1 MNNGRDLKFDIAKGI
16 GIILMVY
23 AHTYAYGKTF
33 IYLFHMAFFF
43 IIAGYFFNPKHSESF
58 NAVKSFVKNKW
69 VRLALPFIIFNG
81 IYLLLNNF
89 FIDINIYT
97 DNPLISSAT
106 DVTAY
111 NAPKQ
116 YLSLSQIIP
125 NLFKTLFL
133 SYGTQLGGA
142 TWFLRVLF
150 WVSVAYC
157 FVYYLFKKLNFNDTL
172 FSVLNLLI
180 CSVCLVIGGVM
191 QHYNFNTYSIGTM
204 FTCVALF
211 YVGTLF
217 RQFSNI
223 NVINNCS
230 FICSLIVLFVGNYY
244 HLKVAISTNIYPNI
258 PVLLLLSVAGY
269 IVIIHIS
276 AFLNNVEYINKL
288 LVLVGQNTMP
298 IILMHFLAFKVVSYI
313 QICLYGLPKFYLAS
327 FPILYNKPYW
337 FIFYTI
343 AGIFIPI
350 TLNFWMKKFFAKF
363 LIFKKV
369 NK

>member
-1 MNNGRDLKFDIAKGI
+1 MINGRDLKFDIAKGI

-69 VRLALPFIIFNG
+69 VKLALPFIIFNS

-89 FIDINIYT
+89 FIDTNIYT
-97 DNPLISSAT
+97 DNPLISDAT
-106 DVTAY
+106 NITMY
-111 NAPKQ
+111 NSPQ
-116 YLSLSQIIP
+116 PYLSQTQIIP
-125 NLFKTLFL
+125 NLFKILFL

-150 WVSVAYC
+150 WVTISYS
-157 FVYYLFKKLNFNDTL
+157 FVYYLFKKLYLKDTFFSILNF
-172 FSVLNLLI
+172 LI
-180 CSVCLVIGGVM
+180 CSACIAVGAIM
-191 QHYNFNTYSIGTM
+191 QHFNINFYTIGTM
-204 FTCVALF
+204 FTCVTL
-211 YVGTLF
+211 YYIGILF
-217 RQFSNI
+217 RQFSNK
-223 NVINNCS
+223 NVINNYS

-258 PVLLLLSVAGY
+258 LVFLLLSIAGY
-269 IVIIHIS
+269 IVIMHVS
-276 AFLNNVEYINKL
+276 TFLNNIKHINKL
-288 LVLVGQNTMP
+288 LVFIGQNTMP
-298 IILMHFLAFKVVSYI
+298 IILLHFLAFKLITYV

-350 TLNFWMKKFFAKF
+350 SLNFCMKKFFAKF